1 MSSYI
6 IKRQCCKSNI
16 QGPTGDT
23 GPTGPQG
30 PRGQLGYT
38 GYTGYTGPKGDIGP
52 IIYNKTI
59 PDNSATSV
67 VRVSFTNGRVI
78 SNGRITFGITATDG
92 VEVQS
97 GTINYMFN
105 VVYHNNAIISNVST
119 TSLELV
125 TAVSTGTLNNPA
137 LTIHPTLPTFDIQ
150 FKINS
155 SFNLPLTVYFEVVEY
170 LGNTITTTF

>member
-16 QGPTGDT
+16 QGPTGYT
-23 GPTGPQG
+23 GPSGPHG
-30 PRGQLGYT
+30 ARGHHGYT

-59 PDNSATSV
+59 PDNTLTSV
-67 VRVSFTNGRVI
+67 VRISFTNGRVI
-78 SNGRITFGITATDG
+78 SNGRITFGITATNG
-92 VEVQS
+92 GGEVQS

-105 VVYHNNAIISNVST
+105 VVYHDNAITSNVTASPD
-119 TSLELV
+119 LV
-125 TAVSTGTLNNPA
+125 TVVSTGTLTQPV

-150 FKINS
+150 FQINS
-155 SFNLPLTVYFEVVEY
+155 SFNSPLTVYFEVVEY
-170 LGNTITTTF
+170 LGNTITLV